1 MLTSFFKSLHPQ
13 VNPKKK
19 RAKVYV
25 QLHKLRRKIK
35 QLQEG
40 TKSPSAK
47 KEEIESLR
55 GEVTVLE
62 KELQSF
68 QEGGHTTFLQAKKML
83 EPKKGIS
90 GKKHR
95 IKWKQSQIEIRLKDV
110 EEQLTEPDL
119 EKELQNDLKAQ
130 IEKFRDQLD
139 LLRQENEAL
148 EDYNHT
154 RFVQARKDSGNTV
167 GENRASKLSKIE
179 GKISSIKQKL
189 EKACEEGNEEGAEE
203 LQDDLHLL
211 EMEKEA
217 IENFSHE
224 LFLNNLDK
232 LKAKRRSEL
241 R

>member
-1 MLTSFFKSLHPQ
+1 
-13 VNPKKK
+13 VNPKKE

-25 QLHKLRRKIK
+25 QLHKLRRQIK
-35 QLQEG
+35 QLQAE
-40 TKSPSAK
+40 TKSHSAK

-95 IKWKQSQIEIRLKDV
+95 IKWKKSQIEIRLKDV
-110 EEQLTEPDL
+110 EEQLTEPNL
-119 EKELQNDLKAQ
+119 EDGFRDDLKAQ
-130 IEKFRDQLD
+130 MEKFRDQLT
-139 LLRQENEAL
+139 LLQQENEAL

-154 RFVQARKDSGNTV
+154 RFVQAQKDSGGTA
-167 GENRASKLSKIE
+167 EESRAAKLLKIDE
-179 GKISSIKQKL
+179 QISSIRQKL
-189 EKACEEGNEEGAEE
+189 EKTCEQGKEEEAEE

-224 LFLNNLDK
+224 LFLNNLDN

>member
-1 MLTSFFKSLHPQ
+1 M
-13 VNPKKK
+13 
-19 RAKVYV
+19 
-25 QLHKLRRKIK
+25 QLHKLRRQIK
-35 QLQEG
+35 QLQAG
-40 TKSPSAK
+40 TRSPSAK
-47 KEEIESLR
+47 KEKIESLR

-95 IKWKQSQIEIRLKDV
+95 IKWKKSQIEIRLKDV

-119 EKELQNDLKAQ
+119 DKELHDGLKAQ
-130 IEKFRDQLD
+130 MEKFRDQLA
-139 LLRQENEAL
+139 LLQQENEAL

-154 RFVQARKDSGNTV
+154 RFVQAQKGSGGTGEDS
-167 GENRASKLSKIE
+167 RAAKLSKIDE
-179 GKISSIKQKL
+179 KISSIQKNL
-189 EKACEEGNEEGAEE
+189 EKACEEGKEEEAEE

-224 LFLNNLDK
+224 LFLNNLGK

>member
-1 MLTSFFKSLHPQ
+1 
-13 VNPKKK
+13 VNPKKE

-25 QLHKLRRKIK
+25 QLHKLRRQIK
-35 QLQEG
+35 QLQAG
-40 TKSPSAK
+40 TRSPSAK
-47 KEEIESLR
+47 KEKIESLR

-95 IKWKQSQIEIRLKDV
+95 IKWKKSQIEIRLKDV

-119 EKELQNDLKAQ
+119 DKELHDGLKAQ
-130 IEKFRDQLD
+130 MEKFRHQLA
-139 LLRQENEAL
+139 LLQQENEAL

-154 RFVQARKDSGNTV
+154 RFVQAQKGSGGT
-167 GENRASKLSKIE
+167 GEESRAAKLSKIDE
-179 GKISSIKQKL
+179 KISSIQKNL
-189 EKACEEGNEEGAEE
+189 EKACEEGKEEEAEE

-224 LFLNNLDK
+224 LFLNNLGK

>member
-1 MLTSFFKSLHPQ
+1 M
-13 VNPKKK
+13 
-19 RAKVYV
+19 
-25 QLHKLRRKIK
+25 QLHKLRRQIK
-35 QLQEG
+35 QLQAG
-40 TKSPSAK
+40 TRSPSAK
-47 KEEIESLR
+47 KEKIESLR

-95 IKWKQSQIEIRLKDV
+95 IKWKKSQIEIRLKDV

-119 EKELQNDLKAQ
+119 DKELHDGLKAQ
-130 IEKFRDQLD
+130 MEKFRHQLA
-139 LLRQENEAL
+139 LLQQENEAL

-154 RFVQARKDSGNTV
+154 RFVQAQKGSGGT
-167 GENRASKLSKIE
+167 GEESRAAKLSKIDE
-179 GKISSIKQKL
+179 KISSIQKNL
-189 EKACEEGNEEGAEE
+189 EKACEEGKEEEAEE

-224 LFLNNLDK
+224 LFLNNLGK

>member
-1 MLTSFFKSLHPQ
+1 
-13 VNPKKK
+13 VNPKKE

-25 QLHKLRRKIK
+25 QLHKLRRQIK
-35 QLQEG
+35 QLQAG
-40 TKSPSAK
+40 TRSPTAK
-47 KEEIESLR
+47 KEKIESLR

-95 IKWKQSQIEIRLKDV
+95 IKWKKSQIEIRLKDV

-119 EKELQNDLKAQ
+119 DKELHDGLKAQ
-130 IEKFRDQLD
+130 MEKFRHQLA
-139 LLRQENEAL
+139 LLQQENEAL

-154 RFVQARKDSGNTV
+154 RFVQAQKGSGGT
-167 GENRASKLSKIE
+167 GEESRAAKLSKIDE
-179 GKISSIKQKL
+179 KISSIQKNL
-189 EKACEEGNEEGAEE
+189 EKACEEGKEEEAEE

-224 LFLNNLDK
+224 LFLNNLGK

>member
-1 MLTSFFKSLHPQ
+1 M
-13 VNPKKK
+13 
-19 RAKVYV
+19 
-25 QLHKLRRKIK
+25 QLHKLRRQIK
-35 QLQEG
+35 QLQAG
-40 TKSPSAK
+40 TRTPSAI
-47 KEEIESLR
+47 KEEMESLR

-95 IKWKQSQIEIRLKDV
+95 IKWKKSQIEIRLKDV
-110 EEQLTEPDL
+110 EEQLTEPNL
-119 EKELQNDLKAQ
+119 EDELRDGLKAQ
-130 IEKFRDQLD
+130 MEKFRDQLA
-139 LLRQENEAL
+139 LLQQENEAL

-154 RFVQARKDSGNTV
+154 RFVQAQQGSGGT
-167 GENRASKLSKIE
+167 GEESRAAKLSKIDE
-179 GKISSIKQKL
+179 KISSIQKNL
-189 EKACEEGNEEGAEE
+189 EKACEEGKEEEAEE

>member
-1 MLTSFFKSLHPQ
+1 M
-13 VNPKKK
+13 
-19 RAKVYV
+19 

-35 QLQEG
+35 QLQDG
-40 TKSPSAK
+40 KRTPSAI
-47 KEEIESLR
+47 KEEMESLR

-95 IKWKQSQIEIRLKDV
+95 IKWKKSQIEIRLKDV
-110 EEQLTEPDL
+110 EEQLTEPNL
-119 EKELQNDLKAQ
+119 EDELRDGLKAQ
-130 IEKFRDQLD
+130 MEKFRDQLT
-139 LLRQENEAL
+139 LLQQENEAL

-154 RFVQARKDSGNTV
+154 RFVQAQKGSGGTAEESRV
-167 GENRASKLSKIE
+167 AKLSKIDE
-179 GKISSIKQKL
+179 KISSIQKNL
-189 EKACEEGNEEGAEE
+189 EKACEEGKEEEAEE

-224 LFLNNLDK
+224 LFLNNLSK

>member
-1 MLTSFFKSLHPQ
+1 M
-13 VNPKKK
+13 
-19 RAKVYV
+19 
-25 QLHKLRRKIK
+25 QLHKLRRQIK
-35 QLQEG
+35 QLQAG
-40 TKSPSAK
+40 TRSPSAK

-95 IKWKQSQIEIRLKDV
+95 IKWKKSQIEIRLKDV
-110 EEQLTEPDL
+110 EEQLAEPNL
-119 EKELQNDLKAQ
+119 EDELRDGLKAQ
-130 IEKFRDQLD
+130 MEKFRDQLT
-139 LLRQENEAL
+139 LLQQENEAL

-154 RFVQARKDSGNTV
+154 RFVQAQKGSGGTAEESRV
-167 GENRASKLSKIE
+167 AKLLKIDE
-179 GKISSIKQKL
+179 QLSSIRLKL
-189 EKACEEGNEEGAEE
+189 EKTCEEGNEEEAEE

-224 LFLNNLDK
+224 LFLNNLDN